1 MVCPLCRTRKARR
14 ACPALG
20 QQICPICCATKRLV
34 EIACPADCPYLDA
47 AQRHPA
53 AVVRRQQERDLAV
66 VMSTLGQ
73 VSERQ
78 LQLFFLLHTVIARV
92 RPAAAARLIDTDVAE
107 AVGALAASFETAR
120 RGVLYE
126 HQAAS
131 VPAEELRRQLKT
143 VLAEAGRDLGS
154 RFEVEAAEVLR
165 AIERG
170 ARHDGQDA
178 DAAAD
183 AYLALVAR
191 LLNERPPDRTERSS
205 LILP

>member
-20 QQICPICCATKRLV
+20 QHICPVCCATKRLV

-53 AVVRRQQERDLAV
+53 AVVRKQQERDLAV

-78 LQLFFLLHTVIARV
+78 LQLFFLIHTVISRS
-92 RPAAAARLIDTDVAE
+92 RPTAAARLLDTDVAE
-107 AVGALAASFETAR
+107 AAGALAASFETAQ

-154 RFEVEAAEVLR
+154 RFEGEAAEVLR

-170 ARHDGQDA
+170 ARHEGPDA
-178 DAAAD
+178 DSAAD

-191 LLNERPPDRTERSS
+191 LLNERPPARTERSS

>member
-20 QQICPICCATKRLV
+20 QEICPVCCGTKRLV
-34 EIACPADCPYLDA
+34 EIACPPDCPYLDA
-47 AQRHPA
+47 AQKHPA

-78 LQLFFLLHTVIARV
+78 LQLFFLLHTVISRF
-92 RPAAAARLIDTDVAE
+92 RPASARLVDTDVAE
-107 AVGALAASFETAR
+107 AAGALAASFETAR

-154 RFEVEAAEVLR
+154 RFEAEAAEVLR

-170 ARHDGQDA
+170 ARHEGLGA
-178 DAAAD
+178 EPAAD

-191 LLNERPPDRTERSS
+191 LLNERPPDRAERSS
-205 LILP
+205 LIIP